1 MSTLAAAGTL
11 LPNRMP
17 VSHPYVLG
25 DSESELQRLMDQ
37 SRFIGDLTEQ
47 SLRQA
52 GIEWGMSVLDCG
64 CGAGDVSFLVSRLV
78 GPGGRVIGV
87 DRSMT
92 CVELARRR
100 ASEAGL
106 QNMTFEAVE
115 VTNFAPSQPIDALVG
130 RFILMYLSDPAA
142 ALRKLADCVRP
153 GGLIVFQEVAM
164 SLSHSEPVCHLTT
177 ECRRWIHETF
187 RRAGVD
193 IDMGLKLFS
202 IFKKAG
208 LPSPEMILSSGVEGG
223 PDSPVYRYL
232 AHILNS
238 LLPAMERYG
247 VASASEV
254 AVESFAERLREEVVA
269 AGSIL
274 VTPCLVAA
282 WTRIGNQRESDERCE
297 SC

>member
-1 MSTLAAAGTL
+1 
-11 LPNRMP
+11 
-17 VSHPYVLG
+17 
-25 DSESELQRLMDQ
+25 MDQ

-78 GPGGRVIGV
+78 GSGGRVIGV

-106 QNMTFEAVE
+106 KNVTFEAAE

-153 GGLIVFQEVAM
+153 GGLIVFQEVARN
-164 SLSHSEPVCHLTT
+164 LSHSEPVCHLTT

-193 IDMGLKLFS
+193 IDTGLKS
-202 IFKKAG
+202 SP
-208 LPSPEMILSSGVEGG
+208 PSKR
-223 PDSPVYRYL
+223 PVC
-232 AHILNS
+232 
-238 LLPAMERYG
+238 P
-247 VASASEV
+247 V
-254 AVESFAERLREEVVA
+254 
-269 AGSIL
+269 
-274 VTPCLVAA
+274 
-282 WTRIGNQRESDERCE
+282 QK
-297 SC
+297 